1 MLQFEF
7 NNGKD
12 GEKDNQSEPDASQNL
27 APSYIV
33 STTKVPSNWCHVI
46 ASLGLIKINY
56 ILKIVQVYFFAF
68 FDKDMTMSFS

>member
-46 ASLGLIKINY
+46 AKSWLD
-56 ILKIVQVYFFAF
+56 Q
-68 FDKDMTMSFS
+68 DKLYTENSTSVLFCLF